1 MERLNSFVKSNWDM
15 ELHDFLS
22 QKVEV
27 ECLYNYQIAALLNVE
42 KKLVGELIRKSGLR
56 RTQGFFTRRFE
67 ETYGK
72 GSTDTF
78 KNMIEELDTSLSD
91 VARYFGFSREYAR
104 QVYLKFFGRPYSE
117 ALYEKRQKI
126 GLFKEEISRN
136 SKKTRNFMG
145 RKNKRR
151 PWPILRRISYD
162 GGVRN
167 IFVNGFKLAFR
178 FSERPFMSAE
188 KLHFRITYQNPGSHK
203 GCDFLICLCGYKDK
217 KTYYVI
223 PNHAIPKYGICLIP
237 QAGTN
242 ESKYARF
249 RETWEPLLR
258 FNNKIGK
265 KHRINKATVFL
276 PLTMDGEVG
285 YSHCALAD
293 LCASVNNL
301 Q

>member
-1 MERLNSFVKSNWDM
+1 MEQLNSFVKSNWDM
-15 ELHDFLS
+15 ELHEFLR

-72 GSTDTF
+72 GSADTF

-136 SKKTRNFMG
+136 SKKTRNFIAFKERLLALG
-145 RKNKRR
+145 LI
-151 PWPILRRISYD
+151 PRISYD
-162 GGVRN
+162 RGVCN
-167 IFVNGFKLAFR
+167 VFVNGFKLAFR

-188 KLHFRITYQNPGSHK
+188 KFHFRITYRNPGSHK
-203 GCDFLICLCGYKDK
+203 ACDFLICLCRYKDK
-217 KTYYVI
+217 KTCYVI
-223 PNHAIPKYGICLIP
+223 PKHAIPKFGICLIP
-237 QAGTN
+237 QSGIN

-249 RETWEPLLR
+249 REAWDPLL
-258 FNNKIGK
+258 IK
-265 KHRINKATVFL
+265 KDMHDSL
-276 PLTMDGEVG
+276 EV
-285 YSHCALAD
+285 D
-293 LCASVNNL
+293 LRLL